1 MAILNTIFGWPL
13 KQFYLLTHNYGIA
26 VMLYAVLVN
35 LILLPFMAKSK
46 KSMMRTTR
54 LAPRLKALEKRYN
67 GNQQQYQQ
75 AVAKLYKEEKINPMS
90 GCLWMLIPYPILIAL
105 YNVIRKPLTAMMML
119 TDKNV
124 TTLAQKLGYEAAT
137 SGRASVY
144 SEIGLADLIHNSWDK
159 VIAELGDF
167 GGKLIDLDYS
177 FLGLNLGEQPTF
189 RLWNVDWS
197 NTAVWLPALGLFMIP
212 VISALMSW
220 LSMII
225 STKTTPQTD
234 ETTQRTNKSM
244 MYVMPLISL
253 WICFSMPA
261 ALGVYWIFN
270 SVLGIARDF
279 SLTKLFTKQ
288 MDLEDA
294 GRAARERE
302 EEITRQKEQTE
313 RKKAEGTTEK
323 NPNTSKKKIQANL
336 KQQDDERKAA
346 AERAERA
353 EKRKRLGIQEQEKP
367 ASQVGNRRYARGRN
381 YDPERYGK
389 ASVPAEASG
398 AAAEETGE
406 N

>member
-1 MAILNTIFGWPL
+1 MFNTIFGWPL
-13 KQFYLLTHNYGIA
+13 KQFYLLTHSYGIA

-90 GCLWMLIPYPILIAL
+90 GCLWMLVPYPILIAL
-105 YNVIRKPLTAMMML
+105 YNVIRKPITAMMML
-119 TDKNV
+119 SEKQMGKIADFLSFDLDV
-124 TTLAQKLGYEAAT
+124 TGRSATYAQ
-137 SGRASVY
+137 
-144 SEIGLADLIHNSWDK
+144 IGLANKIHENWDS
-159 VIAELGDF
+159 VISALGDF
-167 GGKLIDLDYS
+167 GKKLIDLDYS
-177 FLGLNLGEQPTF
+177 FLGLNLGEIPTF
-189 RLWNVDWS
+189 RIWSIDWS
-197 NTAVWLPALGLFMIP
+197 KKEVWLPALGLFMIP

-220 LSMII
+220 LAMVI
-225 STKTTPQTD
+225 STKTTPQAD
-234 ETTQRTNKSM
+234 ETSKKTNKSM
-244 MYVMPLISL
+244 MFVMPLISL

-270 SVLGIARDF
+270 SVLGILRDYT
-279 SLTKLFTKQ
+279 LTKRFTKQ
-288 MDLEDA
+288 LNLEDA
-294 GRAARERE
+294 GRAAREE
-302 EEITRQKEQTE
+302 ELMRQHEETE
-313 RKKAEGTTEK
+313 RKRAEGTTEK

-353 EKRKRLGIQEQEKP
+353 AKRKRLGIAEEEKP
-367 ASQVGNRRYARGRN
+367 ASMVGNRRYARGRN
-381 YDPERYGK
+381 YDPNRFGSEF
-389 ASVPAEASG
+389 VPQQGTDSIV
-398 AAAEETGE
+398 EETGE

>member
-1 MAILNTIFGWPL
+1 MFNTIFGWPL
-13 KQFYLLTHNYGIA
+13 KQFYLLTHSYGIA

-90 GCLWMLIPYPILIAL
+90 GCLWMLVPYPILIAL
-105 YNVIRKPLTAMMML
+105 YNVIRKPITAMMML
-119 TDKNV
+119 SEKQMGKIADFLSFDLDV
-124 TTLAQKLGYEAAT
+124 
-137 SGRASVY
+137 SGRSATY
-144 SEIGLADLIHNSWDK
+144 AQIGLANKIHENWDS
-159 VIAELGDF
+159 VISALGDF
-167 GGKLIDLDYS
+167 GKKLIDLDYS
-177 FLGLNLGEQPTF
+177 FLGLNLGEIPTF
-189 RLWNVDWS
+189 RIWSIDWS
-197 NTAVWLPALGLFMIP
+197 KKEVWLPALGLFMIP

-220 LSMII
+220 LAMVI
-225 STKTTPQTD
+225 STKTTPQAD
-234 ETTQRTNKSM
+234 ETSKKTNKSM
-244 MYVMPLISL
+244 MFVMPLISL

-270 SVLGIARDF
+270 SVLGILRDYT
-279 SLTKLFTKQ
+279 LTKRFTKQ
-288 MDLEDA
+288 LNLEDA
-294 GRAARERE
+294 GRAAREE
-302 EEITRQKEQTE
+302 ELMRQHEETE
-313 RKKAEGTTEK
+313 RKRAEGTTEK

-353 EKRKRLGIQEQEKP
+353 AKRKRLGIAEEEKP
-367 ASQVGNRRYARGRN
+367 ASMVGNRRYARGRN
-381 YDPERYGK
+381 YDPNRFGSEF
-389 ASVPAEASG
+389 VPQQGTDSIVD
-398 AAAEETGE
+398 ETGE

>member
-1 MAILNTIFGWPL
+1 MFNTIFGWPL
-13 KQFYLLTHNYGIA
+13 KQFYLLTHSYGIA

-90 GCLWMLIPYPILIAL
+90 GCLWMLVPYPILIAL
-105 YNVIRKPLTAMMML
+105 YNVIRKPITAMMML
-119 TDKNV
+119 SEKQMGKIADFLSFDLNV
-124 TTLAQKLGYEAAT
+124 TGRSATYAQ
-137 SGRASVY
+137 
-144 SEIGLADLIHNSWDK
+144 IGLANKIHENWDS
-159 VIAELGDF
+159 VISALGDF
-167 GGKLIDLDYS
+167 GKKLIDLDYS
-177 FLGLNLGEQPTF
+177 FLGLNLGEIPTF
-189 RLWNVDWS
+189 RIWSIDWS
-197 NTAVWLPALGLFMIP
+197 KKEVWLPALGLFMIP

-220 LSMII
+220 LAMVI
-225 STKTTPQTD
+225 STKTTPQAD
-234 ETTQRTNKSM
+234 ETSKKTNKSM
-244 MYVMPLISL
+244 MFVMPLISL

-270 SVLGIARDF
+270 SVLGILRDYT
-279 SLTKLFTKQ
+279 LTKRFTKQ
-288 MDLEDA
+288 LNLEDA
-294 GRAARERE
+294 GRAAREE
-302 EEITRQKEQTE
+302 ELMRQHEETE
-313 RKKAEGTTEK
+313 RKRAEGTTEK

-353 EKRKRLGIQEQEKP
+353 AKRKRLGIAEEEKP
-367 ASQVGNRRYARGRN
+367 ASMVGNRRYARGRN
-381 YDPERYGK
+381 YDPNRFGSEF
-389 ASVPAEASG
+389 VPQQGTDSIV
-398 AAAEETGE
+398 EETGE